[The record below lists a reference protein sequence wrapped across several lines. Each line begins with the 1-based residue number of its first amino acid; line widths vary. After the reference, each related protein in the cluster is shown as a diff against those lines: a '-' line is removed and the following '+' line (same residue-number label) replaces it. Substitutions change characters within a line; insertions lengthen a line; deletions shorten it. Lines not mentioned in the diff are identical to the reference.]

1 MNKKKTNRRKRLHWE
16 KVELRR
22 DNKLYEE
29 SKIDIQTLD
38 GQIKLDTNTLC
49 KENNKKKKPLLI
61 FYINFLV
68 FINILL
74 K

>member
-38 GQIKLDTNTLC
+38 GQIKLDTSTLC
-49 KENNKKKKPLLI
+49 KENNKQKKTI
-61 FYINFLV
+61 TNFLYK
-68 FINILL
+68 FFSFY
-74 K
+74 

>member
-1 MNKKKTNRRKRLHWE
+1 MNKKKTNRRKRLQWE

-49 KENNKKKKPLLI
+49 KENNKKKKTI
-61 FYINFLV
+61 TNFLYK
-68 FINILL
+68 FFSFY
-74 K
+74 

>member
-49 KENNKKKKPLLI
+49 KENNKQKKTI
-61 FYINFLV
+61 THFFYTF
-68 FINILL
+68 FSFY
-74 K
+74 

>member
-49 KENNKKKKPLLI
+49 KENNKQKKTITHFLYKFFS
-61 FYINFLV
+61 FY
-68 FINILL
+68 
-74 K
+74 